1 MATSIRESAKAM
13 AATEGSV
20 EWQIRKYAIY
30 HESPSGPKKSLRTG
44 NWAELANHIQTVRL
58 VLDKFWRSPLPLD
71 CVQRN
76 AARIMIFIV
85 ALTQKTWFDSISEDH
100 DRRIVNFV
108 PADNALELRR
118 RISET
123 GNSRRESDRRSV
135 PLCDPTRLLSDSDRV
150 EYLKLTKTRAIQTR
164 QCRSFVTTPN
174 GLVAWTCMLAF
185 QTRKATR
192 SRSMVMVCHLA
203 RGSTHSV

>member
-1 MATSIRESAKAM
+1 M

-20 EWQIRKYAIY
+20 EWQIRKYAVY
-30 HESPSGPKKSLRTG
+30 HEESFGTKKSLRTG
-44 NWAELANHIQTVRL
+44 NWAELANHTQTVRL

-135 PLCDPTRLLSDSDRV
+135 PL
-150 EYLKLTKTRAIQTR
+150 
-164 QCRSFVTTPN
+164 
-174 GLVAWTCMLAF
+174 
-185 QTRKATR
+185 
-192 SRSMVMVCHLA
+192 
-203 RGSTHSV
+203 